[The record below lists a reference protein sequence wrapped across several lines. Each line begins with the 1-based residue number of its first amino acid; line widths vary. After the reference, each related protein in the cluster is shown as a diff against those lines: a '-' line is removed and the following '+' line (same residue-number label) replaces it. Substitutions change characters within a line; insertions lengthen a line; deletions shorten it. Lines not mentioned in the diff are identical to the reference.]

1 MSIYLISNN
10 TDIDKSLFQNIK
22 NDDIIVFMNHS
33 YWKKNFN
40 KSKSIKLKFLRS
52 QMNTFTKYQS
62 TFNNQ
67 YNTVY
72 FINDKNY
79 SLKLYNDFKDNKKL
93 IDNNIVTKIIQESN
107 YTKNKIPSTGFITYH
122 FIKNLINKNKNN
134 KTSIF
139 FNKSISNIFL
149 IGFYYNKEY
158 YQSKEHDFK
167 YEKKY
172 YKINNIK
179 IL

>member
-40 KSKSIKLKFLRS
+40 KS
-52 QMNTFTKYQS
+52 
-62 TFNNQ
+62 
-67 YNTVY
+67 
-72 FINDKNY
+72 
-79 SLKLYNDFKDNKKL
+79 
-93 IDNNIVTKIIQESN
+93 
-107 YTKNKIPSTGFITYH
+107 
-122 FIKNLINKNKNN
+122 
-134 KTSIF
+134 
-139 FNKSISNIFL
+139 ISNIFL
-149 IGFYYNKEY
+149 IGFYYNKKY
-158 YQSKEHDFK
+158 YESKEHDFK